1 MLKKLTFYKNVKR
14 YYYDNRRLIKTSFEN
29 FFQKNYHREFYR
41 REIKIVSSISKFFK
55 QIIFLV
61 YFFDEKILYVDID
74 VSKRREFEI
83 MIYHLKFNYLNFEKL
98 KRVDIESIFFLNRI
112 LNAIETKYRLTK
124 LKITSLI

>member
-1 MLKKLTFYKNVKR
+1 MIARFHILLY
-14 YYYDNRRLIKTSFEN
+14 L
-29 FFQKNYHREFYR
+29 KNYHREFYR